1 MKFYPKSY
9 FKSVIDINID
19 FLLKNNIKGVLLD
32 IDNTLLDHK
41 NNIVQGL
48 EKWVEEAKSKNIKFC
63 ILSNTNRR
71 LRKCRNC

>member
-9 FKSVIDINID
+9 FKSIIDINID

-48 EKWVEEAKSKNIKFC
+48 EKWVEEAKK
-63 ILSNTNRR
+63 
-71 LRKCRNC
+71 